1 MAGARFATFWFVLV
15 LIWWHQ
21 WVELITLSSHHSH
34 EWRWEG
40 KRRNL
45 MWKDIGV
52 TITGWSRWTWICILF
67 LDATVALWSTS
78 IFTIFVYSGGFL
90 SSLLFSF
97 GSFSFIL
104 DFDDLKIFGFSSL
117 QLLIPDLLFV
127 HLDYVVGN
135 IIDIISPISIL
146 FLAEWSNWIHKMF
159 LHWCDVSLI
168 DWLWF
173 HAFLW
178 CLEVIILCLT
188 CDVELTNLV
197 TRLFL
202 YLFDRCEITILLIN
216 LNLIFRK
223 FIFLV
228 FWR

>member
-1 MAGARFATFWFVLV
+1 
-15 LIWWHQ
+15 
-21 WVELITLSSHHSH
+21 
-34 EWRWEG
+34 
-40 KRRNL
+40 

-146 FLAEWSNWIHKMF
+146 FLAEWRNWIHRMF
-159 LHWCDVSLI
+159 LHWCDVSLR